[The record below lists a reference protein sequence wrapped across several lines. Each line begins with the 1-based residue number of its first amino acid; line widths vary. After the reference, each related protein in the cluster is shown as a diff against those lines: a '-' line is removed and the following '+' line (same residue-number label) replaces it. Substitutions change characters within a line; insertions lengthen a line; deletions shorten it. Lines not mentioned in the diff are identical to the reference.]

1 MQERTVAPFGAWRSQ
16 IRIEDIVGE
25 VVVLSEPWI
34 DGDDIYWLEGRPTEG
49 GRRVLVRAAADGS
62 TTDMTPAPANVRSR
76 VHEYGGG
83 SYVVAGGIVVYS
95 EFTDGRLYRLDPGA
109 EAAVPSPRPG
119 RGATRTCASIAHA
132 AGSMRSA
139 RTTLRACRSTRSTRS
154 WRSRSTGEAT
164 VLVDGPDFVAAPRLS
179 PDGGRLAWLEWD
191 HPDMPWDATRLR
203 VAPIA
208 PDGTLGPSS
217 LAAGGPDESIV
228 QPEWAPD
235 GTLHLVSDRT
245 GWWNLY
251 RLVDGPRLEPLAPME
266 AEFADPAWIFGRSS
280 YGFASDGAIAT
291 IARSDGRDHLYRLEP
306 GLLIGEIDVPF
317 TELEA
322 VQVGRT
328 PSWPWPARRPIPR
341 SWPGSIRRRSP
352 RLGSCAGPAR
362 WCWTRRRSPCPSR
375 SSSRR
380 PGIGRHTRTTTRR
393 RTRPSSPRTGS
404 CRRSW

>member
-25 VVVLSEPWI
+25 VVVLGEPWI

-109 EAAVPSPRPG
+109 EAAVPITPPG
-119 RGATRTCASIAHA
+119 PWRYAD
-132 AGSMRSA
+132 
-139 RTTLRACRSTRSTRS
+139 LRADLPRRRFYAVREDHSAGVPVDAVNTIVAIPLDG
-154 WRSRSTGEAT
+154 GEAT
-164 VLVDGPDFVAAPRLS
+164 ILVEGPDFVAAPRLS
-179 PDGGRLAWLEWD
+179 PDGDRLAWLEWD

-203 VAPIA
+203 VAPIG

-235 GTLHLVSDRT
+235 GTLAPDQRPD
-245 GWWNLY
+245 
-251 RLVDGPRLEPLAPME
+251 RLVEPVSA
-266 AEFADPAWIFGRSS
+266 GR
-280 YGFASDGAIAT
+280 
-291 IARSDGRDHLYRLEP
+291 
-306 GLLIGEIDVPF
+306 
-317 TELEA
+317 
-322 VQVGRT
+322 
-328 PSWPWPARRPIPR
+328 WPAAGTARPDGGGVRRSRLDLRPLVVR
-341 SWPGSIRRRSP
+341 VRERRRDRHDRP
-352 RLGSCAGPAR
+352 VRWAGP
-362 WCWTRRRSPCPSR
+362 PLPSR
-375 SSSRR
+375 
-380 PGIGRHTRTTTRR
+380 TRAPDR
-393 RTRPSSPRTGS
+393 
-404 CRRSW
+404 